1 MHSVTESATT
11 TREQR
16 RLQTERRI
24 SVCAQRLT
32 EEHGLDGFTME
43 DLADAAEVSRR
54 TLFNYFPSKIDAVL
68 GAVPDIPAADLA
80 TFRAGGPHGH
90 LLEDLGALALV
101 LLNVSVVERA
111 ELELGQRVV
120 LQTPRLLA
128 AAHARFEV
136 LTGEFV
142 TLVLEREGAGFGADR
157 ARLLV
162 RILVAVF
169 DASVHALLSNP
180 VERPLADAFEESLRS
195 ARELLA

>member
-1 MHSVTESATT
+1 MTESATT
-11 TREQR
+11 IREQR
-16 RLQTERRI
+16 RLRTERRI
-24 SVCAQRLT
+24 TTCAQLLT
-32 EEHGLDGFTME
+32 EERGLDGFTLE
-43 DLADAAEVSRR
+43 DLAEAAEVSRR

-68 GAVPDIPAADLA
+68 GAVPDIPPADLA

-90 LLEDLGALALV
+90 LLEDLGALARA
-101 LLNVSVVERA
+101 LLDVSAVERA
-111 ELELGQRVV
+111 EIELGQRVV

-142 TLVLEREGAGFGADR
+142 TLVLEREGAAFGADR

-162 RILVAVF
+162 RVLVAVF
-169 DASVHALLSNP
+169 DASVHALLADP
-180 VERPLADAFEESLRS
+180 AERTLADSFEESLRT